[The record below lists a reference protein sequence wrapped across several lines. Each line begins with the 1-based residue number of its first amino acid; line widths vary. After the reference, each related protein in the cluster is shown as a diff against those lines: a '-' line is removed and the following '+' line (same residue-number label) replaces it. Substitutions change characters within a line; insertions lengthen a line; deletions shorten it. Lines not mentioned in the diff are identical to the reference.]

1 MVSSQTLYTALIG
14 AVYAERLLEL
24 VVSERNARR
33 LLAAGGVEAGRR
45 HYPAMVAF
53 HALFPAACAAE
64 VLWFRWAFPVPLGWI
79 ALALVLAAQG
89 LRWWCVAALGGRWTV
104 RVIAVPEAPPV
115 TGGPY
120 RRLRHPN
127 YLAVLVEVAALP
139 LVHGAWLAAIVASAV
154 DAVLLGVRVR
164 CEERALGAAW
174 QAAFARR
181 PRFFPA
187 VRRV

>member
-1 MVSSQTLYTALIG
+1 MVSSQALYAALIG
-14 AVYAERLLEL
+14 AIYAERLLE
-24 VVSERNARR
+24 VIVSERNARR

-64 VLWFRWAFPVPLGWI
+64 ALGLRRAFPGPLGWT

-104 RVIAVPEAPPV
+104 RVIVVPGAPPI
-115 TGGPY
+115 TDGPY

-127 YLAVLVEVAALP
+127 YLAVLVEVVALP
-139 LVHGAWLAAIVASAV
+139 LVHGAWLAAIVASIGNA
-154 DAVLLGVRVR
+154 ALLGVRVR

-174 QAAFARR
+174 QAAFVGR
-181 PRFFPA
+181 PRFFPE

>member
-1 MVSSQTLYTALIG
+1 MVSSQALYAALIG
-14 AVYAERLLEL
+14 AIYAERLLE
-24 VVSERNARR
+24 VIVSERNARR

-64 VLWFRWAFPVPLGWI
+64 ALGLRRAFPGPLGWT

-104 RVIAVPEAPPV
+104 RVIVVPGAPPI
-115 TGGPY
+115 TDGPY

-127 YLAVLVEVAALP
+127 YLAVLVEVVALP
-139 LVHGAWLAAIVASAV
+139 LVHGAWLPAIVASIGNA
-154 DAVLLGVRVR
+154 ALLGVRVR

-174 QAAFARR
+174 QAAFAGR
-181 PRFFPA
+181 PRFFPE